1 MSGIRLGQ
9 NKSQRKASDTQFPRS
24 PQDNATQCNVPNLDG
39 LTSGVDAAA
48 GKIKRHLHL
57 LRGALC
63 SPIPT
68 FIMRFFTFGSCS
80 YHVYCKLWLA
90 ASVPTATISKEKQ
103 FGTLSLAARSVAA
116 LLSIILYSCV
126 IELAPPRRPSVM
138 IITPADFCGILST
151 ATIVNRGHVGR
162 FLFAF
167 LRPTRFN
174 VTGKRRARFF
184 CRRIVPA
191 RVLAPT
197 SSKRMLTSYE
207 SCMLCGLNRKR

>member
-1 MSGIRLGQ
+1 M
-9 NKSQRKASDTQFPRS
+9 K
-24 PQDNATQCNVPNLDG
+24 
-39 LTSGVDAAA
+39 
-48 GKIKRHLHL
+48 HLHL

-68 FIMRFFTFGSCS
+68 FIMRFFHF
-80 YHVYCKLWLA
+80 WL
-90 ASVPTATISKEKQ
+90 
-103 FGTLSLAARSVAA
+103 L
-116 LLSIILYSCV
+116 LLSCLLQALAGLPPCQPQRFLKRSNLVHYLLLLDRLLHCYSRV

-138 IITPADFCGILST
+138 IITPADFCGISST

-184 CRRIVPA
+184 A
-191 RVLAPT
+191 SA
-197 SSKRMLTSYE
+197 SSRHVFRHQLRQSG
-207 SCMLCGLNRKR
+207 C

>member
-1 MSGIRLGQ
+1 MWTRRQGRSRGICID
-9 NKSQRKASDTQFPRS
+9 ST
-24 PQDNATQCNVPNLDG
+24 
-39 LTSGVDAAA
+39 
-48 GKIKRHLHL
+48 HL
-57 LRGALC
+57 LKGALC

-80 YHVYCKLWLA
+80 YHVYCKLWLAASA

-184 CRRIVPA
+184 A
-191 RVLAPT
+191 SA
-197 SSKRMLTSYE
+197 SSRHVFRHQLRQSG
-207 SCMLCGLNRKR
+207 C